1 MEEVAHNRFFR
12 PQKYEIISSSAECDF
27 LYFCRIILKPVSM
40 KKNIIFCLCVAV
52 IALFSACS
60 KDPEGVYNPSKK
72 IQKIYEVNDNG
83 VKELKEVW
91 NWDGDRLTSINCVD
105 ESYSYT
111 MTFSYD
117 SKNRLVTIE
126 EGGSRSEFIYDGKYI
141 QKIVSTS
148 AGIEVG
154 TMEFEHEKGKISVI
168 KISDIFGGDDWED
181 KVAATPLRLMI
192 PEAYP
197 ALEKAI
203 QKCSKEAKGDPIILK
218 LNWKG
223 DNVSSM
229 DITVSSWGT
238 TMTETAELTYDI
250 KNNPMYGLF
259 ASIGSDVA
267 TNLFLNKNNPLTM
280 KYTYMGIE
288 MSSSDFTYEYE
299 GNYPTKVTCKT
310 VEDGETDTDTTI
322 YEY

>member
-1 MEEVAHNRFFR
+1 MN
-12 PQKYEIISSSAECDF
+12 
-27 LYFCRIILKPVSM
+27 
-40 KKNIIFCLCVAV
+40 KNIVFCLCMAV

-83 VKELKEVW
+83 VKELNEVW
-91 NWDGDRLTSINCVD
+91 NWDGDLLTYINCVD
-105 ESYSYT
+105 ESYPYT

-117 SKNRLVTIE
+117 SKNRLVAIDE
-126 EGGSRSEFIYDGKYI
+126 EGSHSEFIYDGKYL

-168 KISDIFGGDDWED
+168 KISDIFNGADLDI
-181 KVAATPLRLMI
+181 KVAATPLRLVI

-197 ALEKAI
+197 AMEKAI
-203 QKCSKEAKGDPIILK
+203 QKCSKEAKDAPIIMK

-223 DNVSSM
+223 DNVSSV
-229 DITVSSWGT
+229 DITFSSWDM
-238 TMTETAELTYDI
+238 TMTQTTELTYDN

-259 ASIGSDVA
+259 SAIGSDVA
-267 TNLFLNKNNPLTM
+267 TNLFVNKNNPLTI
-280 KYTYMGIE
+280 KNTYMGIE
-288 MSSSDFTYEYE
+288 IISSDFTYEYE

-310 VEDGETDTDTTI
+310 VEDDEIDVDTTI

>member
-1 MEEVAHNRFFR
+1 M
-12 PQKYEIISSSAECDF
+12 DF
-27 LYFCRIILKPVSM
+27 LYFCRIILRLVSM
-40 KKNIIFCLCVAV
+40 KKNIVFCLCVAV

-83 VKELKEVW
+83 VKELKEMW
-91 NWDGDRLTSINCVD
+91 NWDGDLLTSINCVD
-105 ESYSYT
+105 DSYPYT

-117 SKNRLVTIE
+117 SKNRLVAIDE
-126 EGGSRSEFIYDGKYI
+126 EGSHSEFIYDGKYL

-168 KISDIFGGDDWED
+168 KISDIFNGADWD
-181 KVAATPLRLMI
+181 VKVAATPLRLVI

-197 ALEKAI
+197 AMEKAL
-203 QKCSKEAKGDPIILK
+203 QKSSKEAKGDPIIMK

-223 DNVSSM
+223 DNVNSV
-229 DITVSSWGT
+229 DITFSSWGM
-238 TMTETAELTYDI
+238 TMTQRTELTYDK

-259 ASIGSDVA
+259 STLGSEVA
-267 TNLFLNKNNPLTM
+267 TNLFVNKNNPLTI
-280 KYTYMGIE
+280 KNTYMEVE
-288 MSSSDFTYEYE
+288 MISWDFTYEYE

-310 VEDGETDTDTTI
+310 VEDGETDVDTTI